1 MEQLFNSKIMTVL
14 ITIVIISALQKS
26 KRNPYLFS
34 FLNYPSII
42 LHELA
47 HYFVGKILLLRIKGI
62 RLFPTIKRDEENKIE
77 IINPSVSF
85 QENNSQAFRIILMAI
100 APLSLLYVAYYVE
113 SNWYNWFNITSTFQF
128 IFFNI
133 LLIYVIS
140 ILIINSIPSMTDF
153 SYLLAYPIHTFILI
167 VITLLIIGYI
177 NNFPLI
183 TNNID
188 IIKIYFE
195 RIIYNVHI

>member
-113 SNWYNWFNITSTFQF
+113 SNWYSWFNITSTFQF

>member
-113 SNWYNWFNITSTFQF
+113 SNWYSWFNITSTFQF

-167 VITLLIIGYI
+167 VITFLIIGYI